1 MFAPLGRDF
10 AYWFHRLRG
19 FGWVAAL
26 LAILTYTLRGVCGED
41 VVGHLPPGDAP
52 RISLERANIPVLPP
66 SFHTHDAGWIQF
78 YYPPESRA
86 RIQKLLD
93 TADSVRNELSEQLGR
108 FVLHDVN
115 VRVARSTREMRSLA
129 PVGVPYPKYASGVAY
144 PELNLVLLTLV
155 PESPNERL
163 ALGEP
168 FRHELAHLALNQA
181 VNGQPVP
188 RWFNEG
194 FAVFASGESS
204 MPRLQ
209 TLWTA
214 TLAGTLVPLERLERS
229 FPEDAM
235 TASIAYA
242 EAADVVRY
250 LARKQD
256 HHRFSGLIERMGQ
269 GMDFDSALVGAYG
282 LDRFGLEY
290 EWREDVGRRY
300 TFWPV
305 IFSTTV
311 VGAGIAVLFFWGYRR
326 KKRSDRVTLER
337 WKLEET
343 QQDHQA
349 LPQMLAAGTSPPTSE
364 RVHIVVARPPQQLP
378 NLPRPGNEG
387 EREVPRV
394 EHEGHWHT
402 LH

>member
-1 MFAPLGRDF
+1 MFAPLGRIF
-10 AYWFHRLRG
+10 TYWFRQMRKV
-19 FGWVAAL
+19 GWFAVLLAL
-26 LAILTYTLRGVCGED
+26 LTYSARGICGD
-41 VVGHLPPGDAP
+41 ALVGHLPPGDSP
-52 RISLERANIPVLPP
+52 HVNSDSPNIPVLPP
-66 SFHTHDAGWIQF
+66 GFHNHDGGWIQF
-78 YYPPESRA
+78 HYPPESRS

-93 TADSVRNELSEQLGR
+93 DADKVRSQLSERLGR
-108 FVLHDVN
+108 FVLNDVN
-115 VRVARSTREMRSLA
+115 VRVARTSREMMSLA
-129 PVGVPYPKYASGVAY
+129 PVGVAYPKYASGVAY
-144 PELNLVLLTLV
+144 PELNLILLTLT

-163 ALGEP
+163 DIAET
-168 FRHELAHLALNQA
+168 FRHELAHLALTQA
-181 VNGQPVP
+181 VNSQPIP

-194 FAVFASGESS
+194 FAIFASGESS
-204 MPRLQ
+204 IPRLQ

-250 LARKQD
+250 LARKED
-256 HHRFSGLIERMGQ
+256 HHRFNGLIERMGQ
-269 GMDFDSALVGAYG
+269 GQNFNAALLESYG
-282 LDRFGLEY
+282 LDRFALEY

-305 IFSTTV
+305 ICSTTV
-311 VGAGIAVLFFWGYRR
+311 VWGGIVVLFFLGYRR
-326 KKRSDRVTLER
+326 RKIRDRVTLER
-337 WKLEET
+337 WKREEA
-343 QQDHQA
+343 QEDVRA
-349 LPQMLAAGTSPPTSE
+349 LSHMNPDNSAPSG
-364 RVHIVVARPPQQLP
+364 RVHIVVARQPQLAAMT
-378 NLPRPGNEG
+378 RAASEV